1 MENNNKD
8 KMNQQ
13 LDAQILELEQRF
25 DQFLKELE
33 EDFDFVPSAV
43 ANKNHKGNYEDDYYP
58 EFDNRLANMEKR
70 YATVD
75 RKYTLVLTLT
85 TLLMLSVFGYLG
97 YILFYR

>member
-1 MENNNKD
+1 MANDNKE

-25 DQFLKELE
+25 NQFLKELE

-43 ANKNHKGNYEDDYYP
+43 AHKKDNHDDDYYP
-58 EFDNRLANMEKR
+58 EFDDRLANMEKK

-75 RKYTLVLTLT
+75 RKYTIVLALT
-85 TLLMLSVFGYLG
+85 TLLMLSVLGYLG
-97 YILFYR
+97 YVLFYR

>member
-1 MENNNKD
+1 MSNNNKE

-25 DQFLKELE
+25 NQFLKELE

-43 ANKNHKGNYEDDYYP
+43 ANKHHKDSYDDDYYP
-58 EFDNRLANMEKR
+58 EFDTRLADMEKK
-70 YATVD
+70 YASVD

-85 TLLMLSVFGYLG
+85 GLLVLSVFGYLG
-97 YILFYR
+97 YVLFYR